1 MSKQFIKDLKIGSFV
16 QSQFFVVEVNEQTFS
31 TPNRAGDSFLKIILG
46 DISGTIRGIVWDR
59 SLLPEPVYAD
69 DVLNVSGEVKDYYG
83 LQLNINCCEKI
94 AKDKINRAYFQ
105 QSCERD
111 HEEMWAELQ
120 NITAA
125 AVKDPHLSALLD
137 QFYGDKDL
145 VERFKLSPA
154 ARVIHHS
161 YLGGLLEHTL
171 EVIQFCRHAV
181 SLYPQQLNESL
192 LITAAIFHDIGKIE
206 EYNLDSLSFQ
216 QTDRGRLLGHISIGI
231 EIVRRMMTRVPGIP
245 EGIKLELEHM
255 LLSHHGEKEWGSPE
269 IPQTFAAFTL
279 FHADLLSA
287 RLRQFAQV
295 MERGDVNTAWTKH
308 DRFLQRRVFTG
319 FSQNFSD

>member
-1 MSKQFIKDLKIGSFV
+1 MSKQFIKDLKIGSYV
-16 QSQFFVVEVNEQTFS
+16 QSQFFVVEVNEQSFS
-31 TPNRAGDSFLKIILG
+31 TPNRAGETFLRVILG
-46 DISGTIRGIVWDR
+46 DVSGTIRGIIWDR
-59 SLLPEPVYAD
+59 SLLPEPIHAD
-69 DVLNVSGEVKDYYG
+69 DVLNISGEVKDYYG
-83 LQLNINCCEKI
+83 LQLNINCCEKMS
-94 AKDKINRAYFQ
+94 KDKINRAYFQ

-111 HEEMWAELQ
+111 QGEMWAELQ

-125 AVKDPHLSALLD
+125 AVKDIHLSALMD
-137 QFYGDKDL
+137 RFYADKNL

-171 EVIQFCRHAV
+171 EVIGFCRHSV
-181 SLYPQQLNESL
+181 SLYPQQLNEPL

-216 QTDRGRLLGHISIGI
+216 QTDRGRLLGHISIGV
-231 EIVRRMMTRVPGIP
+231 ELLRRMMADVLGVPDGL
-245 EGIKLELEHM
+245 KLELEHM

-269 IPQTFAAFTL
+269 IPQTFNAFTL

-287 RLRQFAQV
+287 RLRQFAHV
-295 MERGDVNTAWTKH
+295 MERGEVNTAWTKF

-319 FSQNFSD
+319 FSEG

>member
-1 MSKQFIKDLKIGSFV
+1 MSKQFIKDLKIGSYV
-16 QSQFFVVEVNEQTFS
+16 QSQFFVVEVNEQSFN
-31 TPNRAGDSFLKIILG
+31 TPSRAGESFLRIILG
-46 DISGTIRGIVWDR
+46 DVSGTIRGIIWDR
-59 SLLPEPVYAD
+59 SLLHEPVYTD
-69 DVLNVSGEVKDYYG
+69 DVLNISGEVKDYYG
-83 LQLNINCCEKI
+83 PQLNISCCEKI
-94 AKDKINRAYFQ
+94 SKDKINRAYFQ

-111 HEEMWAELQ
+111 REEMWNELQ
-120 NITAA
+120 SITKA
-125 AVKDPHLSALLD
+125 AVKDDHLSALLKR
-137 QFYGDKDL
+137 FYGDTVLID
-145 VERFKLSPA
+145 RFKLSPA

-171 EVIQFCRHAV
+171 EVINICRHAA

-192 LITAAIFHDIGKIE
+192 LIAGAIFHDLGKIE

-216 QTDRGRLLGHISIGI
+216 QTDRGRLLGHIAIGI
-231 EIVRRMMTRVPGIP
+231 EVLRSMMADIPGMP
-245 EGIKLELEHM
+245 EGTRLELEHM
-255 LLSHHGEKEWGSPE
+255 ILSHHGEKEWGSPE

-295 MERGDVNTAWTKH
+295 LERGDANNAWTKW

-319 FSQNFSD
+319 FPLD